1 MTTTW
6 AWDTAANGIGK
17 LHKLTSP
24 DGEKVFA
31 YNTRGQLA
39 GLTLAVNGTDA
50 LLEGKL
56 GYDEFGRVGTIT
68 YPTPA
73 GAPPFVI
80 KRDFDAFG
88 HVLKVHDGVTD
99 YWRLTDVDNAG
110 RFRKE
115 ALGDDV
121 LTERSY
127 FDDKQRL
134 KSIVSQGPT
143 TVQNLAYEYDARL
156 SLKSRTDA
164 LQPQHKTERFRYDA
178 LDRLTCA
185 YFSANEDP
193 FAPCATD
200 PMPLRIPEPAGR
212 PASLATGGASLLVT
226 AAGGSAATA
235 GWAAVG
241 HGATGIVAG
250 LATLADS
257 LSLSTGAASG
267 SGGTGPQGTTPA
279 PGGRQNVT
287 DILRPGGKLIGNPG
301 TSPKI
306 RLLQGGRPE
315 AEALFARLT
324 QGGEAITS
332 TNYPGQLVRLPDG
345 GRIGFRPTSTMWAT
359 DNRRIY

>member
-1 MTTTW
+1 MLTRKWVAPATYVHTAGSSPEHDPQVATTAPDEGLESSTVVRGGLAFAYGVGQTW
-6 AWDTAANGIGK
+6 LPGGYFVPSAQPQDFAFEFWRGAGQFTAGVVEVVVGAALVGGGGTAAGG
-17 LHKLTSP
+17 
-24 DGEKVFA
+24 
-31 YNTRGQLA
+31 
-39 GLTLAVNGTDA
+39 
-50 LLEGKL
+50 
-56 GYDEFGRVGTIT
+56 
-68 YPTPA
+68 
-73 GAPPFVI
+73 
-80 KRDFDAFG
+80 
-88 HVLKVHDGVTD
+88 GV
-99 YWRLTDVDNAG
+99 A
-110 RFRKE
+110 
-115 ALGDDV
+115 
-121 LTERSY
+121 
-127 FDDKQRL
+127 
-134 KSIVSQGPT
+134 
-143 TVQNLAYEYDARL
+143 
-156 SLKSRTDA
+156 
-164 LQPQHKTERFRYDA
+164 
-178 LDRLTCA
+178 
-185 YFSANEDP
+185 
-193 FAPCATD
+193 
-200 PMPLRIPEPAGR
+200 
-212 PASLATGGASLLVT
+212 ASLATGGASLLVT

-359 DNRRIY
+359 DNRRIC